1 METLSFPRYNV
12 AEIVT
17 HVRNKILTG
26 ADGKNLSKSDL
37 YPNPKVSAEAGR
49 AWRPDTGSGLGQW
62 FQCAGPARSCTSARG
77 RLLHGRC
84 LREEK
89 ASRPQTR

>member
-26 ADGKNLSKSDL
+26 VDGKNLSKSDL
-37 YPNPKVSAEAGR
+37 YPSPKVRSLRAGG
-49 AWRPDTGSGLGQW
+49 AGTAHSLG
-62 FQCAGPARSCTSARG
+62 AGPEPRTGC
-77 RLLHGRC
+77 
-84 LREEK
+84 
-89 ASRPQTR
+89 SRAF